1 MEYGLLIGV
10 IIFLAV
16 AGFYG
21 YARGMV
27 KIMLSMIAM
36 IVTIILT
43 TILAVPVGKI
53 VKEVT
58 PIYDNMYETVEES
71 VKEYN
76 IIDVSSVNKL
86 DLPKQIKEKITDTE
100 EIIDNYEKYVATEI
114 TDTAFNAGVYLV
126 LLVVIYIIVKLV
138 ITMLDFVAKLPLIKE
153 VNKMGGFAIGI
164 IYGFVVIW
172 IACLILTACSSK
184 PWAKDIFAAIN
195 DNSILGFIY
204 NNNLITWL
212 VTKFL

>member
-10 IIFLAV
+10 IVFLAA

-27 KIMLSMIAM
+27 KILLSMIAM

-53 VKEVT
+53 IKEVT
-58 PIYDNMYETVEES
+58 PVYNNMYETVEEY
-71 VKEYN
+71 VKEHN
-76 IIDVSSVNKL
+76 VIDVNSVNNL
-86 DLPKQIKEKITDTE
+86 DLPKQIKEKIADSE
-100 EIIDNYEKYVATEI
+100 EIIDNYEKFVATEI
-114 TDTAFNAGVYLV
+114 TDTAFNAGVYLI
-126 LLVVIYIIVKLV
+126 LLVVIYIIVKAI
-138 ITMLDFVAKLPLIKE
+138 ITMLDFVAKLPLLKE

-164 IYGFVVIW
+164 IYGVVVIW

-184 PWAKDIFAAIN
+184 PWAKDIFTAIN
-195 DNSILGFIY
+195 NNSFLGFIY
-204 NNNLITWL
+204 NNNLITWV
-212 VTKFL
+212 VTKIL